1 MDMQKYKKV
10 LVLAVGGGNDSVST
24 VMLQM
29 QLAKSFNYKPTHI
42 DIVAMLPDCLTY
54 SGMEP
59 TDCER
64 VFEITPQSQRKVG
77 EKVISA
83 FPERVLSANKSRF
96 NELNIKNV
104 FGISMDKGSVGLEQ
118 SLTQLIQNE
127 YDLVLAVDV
136 GGDFIAHPENKE
148 VLSPLMDGYMLYALQ
163 QVQKSV
169 QIKSKPEFV
178 FCVFGLGTDGE
189 STPEMLRKA
198 LSLLPDVKEHS
209 FNQQDV
215 QPIIDF
221 YREVVEPN
229 RYSRTTDYTI
239 KEITGEGHE
248 NPSLFRGRFHVQPHP
263 REASKVYYG
272 NFMHK
277 QDSAFYGKFYIFQDI
292 SQLRNPYAF
301 ACNSGVEWVLKVQSC
316 KEKINHE
323 LNGQTYS
330 DIGKVLNIPAL
341 GGKSLFFATPS
352 HKFNAEQISEIIDLT
367 VCAIRFDVYDSAI
380 VYNCEL
386 NHKFRN
392 IHKLDL
398 NNGLSLIS
406 MNQNILSE
414 FETYWTQL
422 KT

>member
-24 VMLQM
+24 VLLQM
-29 QLAKSFNYKPTHI
+29 QLSKSFGYRPDHI
-42 DIVAMLPDCLTY
+42 DIVAMLPDCLIY
-54 SGMEP
+54 SQMIQTP
-59 TDCER
+59 HER
-64 VFEITPQSQRKVG
+64 VFEITEHSQRKVG
-77 EKVISA
+77 DKVISA
-83 FPERVLSANKSRF
+83 FPERILSANKTRF
-96 NELNIKNV
+96 PELNIKNI
-104 FGISMDKGSVGLEQ
+104 FGISMDQGSVGLEK
-118 SLTQLIQNE
+118 SLTQLLQNE
-127 YDLVLAVDV
+127 YDLILAVDV

-163 QVQKSV
+163 QIQKNTS
-169 QIKSKPEFV
+169 ITNKPEIV

-189 STPEMLRKA
+189 SSPQMLTKA
-198 LSLLPDVKEHS
+198 LSLLPDVVEHT
-209 FNQQDV
+209 FNQEDV
-215 QPIIDF
+215 QPVIDF

-277 QDSAFYGKFYIFQDI
+277 QDSQFYGKFYLFKDI
-292 SQLRNPYAF
+292 SLMQNPYAF
-301 ACNSGVEWVLKVQSC
+301 ACKNGVDWVLRVQSC

-330 DIGKVLNIPAL
+330 DLGKVLGVPSLN
-341 GGKSLFFATPS
+341 GKSLFFATPS

-398 NNGLSLIS
+398 QNGLSLIS
-406 MNQNILSE
+406 MDKDLLENFKSYLENN
-414 FETYWTQL
+414 
-422 KT
+422 

>member
-1 MDMQKYKKV
+1 MEMQKYKKV

-24 VMLQM
+24 LLLQM
-29 QLAKSFNYKPTHI
+29 QLNKSFGYAPEHI
-42 DIVAMLPDCLTY
+42 DIVAMLPDCLIY
-54 SGMEP
+54 EGMP
-59 TDCER
+59 ATAYDR
-64 VFEITPQSQRKVG
+64 VYEITPQSQRKVG

-83 FPERVLSANKSRF
+83 FPERVLSEHKSKF
-96 NELNIKNV
+96 KELCVKNI
-104 FGISMDKGSVGLEQ
+104 FGVTMDRGSTGLAQ
-118 SLTQLIQNE
+118 SLGQLLSNK

-148 VLSPLMDGYMLYALQ
+148 VLSPLMDGYMLYALNQ
-163 QVQKSV
+163 AQNLVAKEE
-169 QIKSKPEFV
+169 KPEFMY
-178 FCVFGLGTDGE
+178 CVFGLGTDGE
-189 STPEMLRKA
+189 SSPEMLKKA
-198 LSLLPDVKEHS
+198 LALLPDVAEHS
-209 FNQQDV
+209 FNQSDV
-215 QPIIDF
+215 QPVIDF
-221 YREVVEPN
+221 YRQTVEPN

-277 QDSAFYGKFYIFQDI
+277 QDSYFYGKFYLFTDI
-292 SQLRNPYAF
+292 SQLKNPYAF
-301 ACNSGVEWVLKVQSC
+301 ECSNGVEWVLKVQSC

-330 DIGKVLNIPAL
+330 DLGKVLNSPEL
-341 GGKSLFFATPS
+341 KGRSLFFATPS

-367 VCAIRFDVYDSAI
+367 VCAIRFDVYDCAL

-392 IHKLDL
+392 IHKIDLD
-398 NNGLSLIS
+398 NGLSLIS
-406 MNQNILSE
+406 MDQKL
-414 FETYWTQL
+414 L
-422 KT
+422 KTIETLVTT